1 MVETAEPEGREGK
14 RERTRRELIAQ
25 ARRLTAEHG
34 FTGFTIEELCRAVG
48 VSRRTFFNYFPT
60 KEDAVVGTHEDDLAP
75 EIRQRF
81 LDARPAGIRGISPT
95 LVDDLAALGIG
106 HAEHMGHTPEQARG
120 FATAVEREPRLLQA
134 FMRTGPER
142 EAQLAELV
150 ARREGLEP
158 GDPTARLAVVL
169 MGGLLRTCIEEFLSP
184 GNTLPVADIMRD
196 RLARARHLFR

>member
-1 MVETAEPEGREGK
+1 MEAVEPEGRAGK
-14 RERTRRELIAQ
+14 RERTRRELTVQ

-34 FTGFTIEELCRAVG
+34 VSGFTIEELCRLVG

-60 KEDAVVGTHEDDLAP
+60 KEDAIVGTHDDLAD

-95 LVDDLAALGIG
+95 LMDDLATLAIG
-106 HAEHMGHTPEQARG
+106 HAEHMGNTPEQARG

-134 FMRTGPER
+134 FMRTGTER

-150 ARREGLEP
+150 AQREGLEP
-158 GDPTARLAVVL
+158 GDPTARLAVLL
-169 MGGLLRTCIEEFLSP
+169 MGSLLRTCVEEFLSS
-184 GNTLPVADIMRD
+184 GNTLPFTDIMRD
-196 RLARARHLFR
+196 RLARARHLLTI